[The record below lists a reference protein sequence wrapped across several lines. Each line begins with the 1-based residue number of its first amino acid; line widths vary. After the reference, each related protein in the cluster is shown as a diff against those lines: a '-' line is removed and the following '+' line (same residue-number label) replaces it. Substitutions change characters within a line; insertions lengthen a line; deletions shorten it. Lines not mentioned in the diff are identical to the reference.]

1 MIVSELSRVQV
12 GDRLAGAG
20 LSIRTGPVVTR
31 IQSRL
36 SGVADGIAL
45 HYADHPLA
53 IEDEFCDFHVSVDR
67 PAGLRRWLQPQVLFR
82 YDGAEPFAPLPAA
95 QGFPI
100 LEWGLNWCMYSLCN
114 QYLIFHSAV
123 LERGGLAVI
132 LPAPSGSG
140 KSTLCAGLAFR
151 GWRLLSDE
159 LALIEPAS
167 GELLPLPR
175 PISLKNHS
183 IEVIRAFASEAV
195 FGVAVT
201 DTTKGTVCHVRPP
214 PGTLAQAQVR
224 ARPRWVVFPK
234 YAAGAPAQLKPLTRA
249 QTFMALLEQCFNYHE
264 HGRDGFAMLAALVE
278 GSQGYEF
285 SYGHLDEAVAVFDR
299 LAEQAL
305 GESPV

>member
-1 MIVSELSRVQV
+1 MIVSELSRAQL
-12 GDRLAGAG
+12 GQRLAGSG
-20 LSIRTGPVVTR
+20 LAIRTGPVVAR

-36 SGVADGIAL
+36 SAVTDGIAL
-45 HYADHPLA
+45 HYAHHPLVA
-53 IEDEFCDFHVSVDR
+53 DDEFCDFHVSVDR
-67 PAGLRRWLQPQVLFR
+67 PAGLRRWFQPQVMFR
-82 YDGAEPFAPLPAA
+82 YDGAEPFAPLPSA

-114 QYLIFHSAV
+114 QYLICHSAV

-167 GELLPLPR
+167 GDLLPLPR

-183 IEVIRAFASEAV
+183 IELIRSFAPQAA
-195 FGVAVT
+195 FGVSVT

-214 PGTLAQAQVR
+214 PGTLEKAQLR

-234 YAAGAPAQLKPLTRA
+234 YVAGAPAELKRLTRA
-249 QTFMALLEQCFNYHE
+249 QTFMALLDQCFNYS
-264 HGRDGFAMLAALVE
+264 LVIIFIY
-278 GSQGYEF
+278 GKASIIKDF
-285 SYGHLDEAVAVFDR
+285 SLCNRRKTPLDSICYRPIAHNVNF
-299 LAEQAL
+299 
-305 GESPV
+305 